1 MSKKVRRVR
10 RPTTPEAAEAAAPEE
25 KAVPTTPVR
34 PTPRPTSSSAAG
46 SAGGGRRVMPRR
58 DAPVRQIVTI
68 EELKEEYAYVA
79 RDLRRVFILAAAMF
93 TLLIALN
100 LVLG

>member
-10 RPTTPEAAEAAAPEE
+10 RSTVPEAVDSVPEE
-25 KAVPTTPVR
+25 KVKVTPPR
-34 PTPRPTSSSAAG
+34 PTPRPASSSAAAAASPG
-46 SAGGGRRVMPRR
+46 SRRASPRR
-58 DAPVRQIVTI
+58 DTAVRQTVTV

-79 RDLRRVFILAAAMF
+79 RDLRWVFVLAVAMF
-93 TLLIALN
+93 TLLIVLN